1 MRNDIIKKIESH
13 GFRKVKFYER
23 VLDDWYYDA
32 ILPNG
37 KRVEIM
43 VRDNKIYWRYL
54 RNDKIN
60 LSWKEIG
67 NIN

>member
-1 MRNDIIKKIESH
+1 MYLTSNTVSCT
-13 GFRKVKFYER
+13 
-23 VLDDWYYDA
+23 WYYDA

-43 VRDNKIYWRYL
+43 IRDNKIYWRYL

-60 LSWKEIG
+60 LKWKYIRPG
-67 NIN
+67 V